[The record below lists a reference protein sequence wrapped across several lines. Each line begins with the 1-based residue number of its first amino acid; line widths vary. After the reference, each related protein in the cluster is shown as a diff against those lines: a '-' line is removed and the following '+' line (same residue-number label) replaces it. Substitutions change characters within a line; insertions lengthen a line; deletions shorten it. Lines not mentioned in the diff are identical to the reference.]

1 MHSGAVIDA
10 VHVGEIGA
18 VAMSLALL
26 GWLVRRTFTHTI
38 PRLAQ
43 TYENSLLSL
52 REAFERV
59 ADKQWS
65 AFREEMATFRADA
78 TSERKAFRD
87 EMRAER
93 DVTRELTEA
102 INRNT
107 QALVS
112 GAGDEG
118 GNRGAMD

>member
-1 MHSGAVIDA
+1 MHGGAGIDA
-10 VHVGEIGA
+10 VHVGELGA
-18 VAMSLALL
+18 VGLCLTLL

-38 PRLAQ
+38 PRLAS

-59 ADKQWS
+59 TDKQWS
-65 AFREEMATFRADA
+65 AFREEMATFRAEA
-78 TSERKAFRD
+78 GAERKGFRD

-118 GNRGAMD
+118 GNRGHRD